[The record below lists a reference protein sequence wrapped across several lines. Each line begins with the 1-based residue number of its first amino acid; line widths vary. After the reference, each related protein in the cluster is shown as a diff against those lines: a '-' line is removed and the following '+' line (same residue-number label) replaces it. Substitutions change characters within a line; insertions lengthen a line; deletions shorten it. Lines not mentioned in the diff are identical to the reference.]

1 MLTSLPPTRPLTA
14 VHLTRGVA
22 PPTLVS
28 MMSAAYSSLWLADPP
43 AAPPPFAPP
52 PAAPPPGSA
61 LGFDSPRRPTTSQG
75 TSDHNH
81 NPNPN
86 HNHNPSHKCNPSP
99 NPNPCSYP
107 NPNPNPDPKQ
117 AWRRR
122 AEQSLRDGRPR
133 AKATAHSPQPTAT
146 TPALIPTLTRSLTRT
161 QSLTL

>member
-1 MLTSLPPTRPLTA
+1 MGQWLIYYRKANPTPTPTPNPNPNPNPNQEERPLNLPMLASLPPTRPLTA

-75 TSDHNH
+75 TPDH
-81 NPNPN
+81 NPNPD
-86 HNHNPSHKCNPSP
+86 
-99 NPNPCSYP
+99 P
-107 NPNPNPDPKQ
+107 NPNPNPNPTPNPNQ
-117 AWRRR
+117 ARR
-122 AEQSLRDGRPR
+122 A
-133 AKATAHSPQPTAT
+133 A
-146 TPALIPTLTRSLTRT
+146 
-161 QSLTL
+161 